1 MGRQGLS
8 TESEL
13 RLASLQW
20 TLENPKVNTICPSM
34 PDFDLIEKTL
44 PVSGATLTAQ
54 QAGVLHSCQSALQHH
69 YCRHGCR
76 ACVSACPENLSVSTI
91 MRYSY
96 YYALQRREKYAMERY
111 AALGPKNAELC
122 LSCHAPCADAC
133 PYGVDVQA
141 NLVGAHTLLTLA

>member
-1 MGRQGLS
+1 
-8 TESEL
+8 
-13 RLASLQW
+13 
-20 TLENPKVNTICPSM
+20 VDTICPSM

-44 PVSGATLTAQ
+44 PVSGATLTARQ
-54 QAGVLHSCQSALQHH
+54 MGVLQRCQGMLERQ

-96 YYALQRREKYAMERY
+96 YYALQRREKYAMQRY
-111 AALGPKNAELC
+111 AALGTKNAELC
-122 LSCHAPCADAC
+122 LSCDAPCADAC

-141 NLVGAHTLLTLA
+141 NLVGAHTLLTMA